1 MNTNVLEVSELS
13 VSFLVDEEYIKC
25 VRNVS
30 FTVKAG
36 ECLAIVGESGCGKS
50 VTAKSVMG
58 LIRQQNGK
66 ISKNSR
72 ILFENEDM
80 LNNDKKQWTQVRGKD
95 IAMVFQDSMSALN
108 PTMRI
113 GKQIE
118 EILLN
123 HKICKK
129 SDAKKK
135 TIQLLKKVGIPYAEK
150 RSRQYP
156 HEFSGG
162 MRQRIM
168 IAMAIACNP
177 RLLIADEPTTAL
189 DVVVQAQIL
198 EMLKRLQKEE
208 NMSIILVTH
217 DFGVVARM
225 ADRVAVMYSGSIV
238 EQGSLKDIYYRTK
251 HPYTRALL
259 KSQPRLNDRKGKE
272 LYTLEGPPPILKNIP
287 EGCPFCFRCENA
299 MNICVKK
306 MPKATD
312 FNEEHK
318 ASCWLFHNEN
328 VRSEGEING

>member
-1 MNTNVLEVSELS
+1 
-13 VSFLVDEEYIKC
+13 
-25 VRNVS
+25 
-30 FTVKAG
+30 
-36 ECLAIVGESGCGKS
+36 
-50 VTAKSVMG
+50 
-58 LIRQQNGK
+58 
-66 ISKNSR
+66 
-72 ILFENEDM
+72 
-80 LNNDKKQWTQVRGKD
+80 
-95 IAMVFQDSMSALN
+95 
-108 PTMRI
+108 
-113 GKQIE
+113 
-118 EILLN
+118 
-123 HKICKK
+123 
-129 SDAKKK
+129 
-135 TIQLLKKVGIPYAEK
+135 
-150 RSRQYP
+150 
-156 HEFSGG
+156 

-272 LYTLEGPPPILKNIP
+272 LYTLEGTPPILKNIP